1 MASLGLDLP
10 FWSELDQQTRLV
22 VWALLACVGLLIW
35 AAISRLLKPEQSAEP
50 AHVTAEAQLELASS
64 AHPHSDAL
72 QTHLDAISSSQIET
86 AAAIQE
92 TLTSHRLKHDEIAA
106 TCRELAH
113 EFAALRSDWNERAHM
128 SKRLARC
135 TQERNEARKQLEA
148 ATRITEQVADA
159 DGNFWL
165 KPLRE
170 RTAAFRPR
178 SERKARIVSVLNLK
192 GGVGKTT
199 TTLNLS
205 IALAQLGRRVLMID
219 LDYQRSL
226 TILCAEGENLN
237 LVKSKAPRIR
247 DYLFGDHDVAS
258 HGWDDLFF
266 TPPIESGLIHLLG
279 TDDALNSFE
288 TKLMF
293 EQIADAQG
301 GDRRTRMRRALHDAS
316 ISDKYDYVL
325 IDLPPRLSIGSLNA
339 LAASDHVLIPVLPE
353 RISINAV
360 PHLLDWIDKLR
371 PVVFPAVN
379 VLGVVANKVKM
390 RAGEPQQ
397 AIQNEMLDLK
407 AACRSKCPVLE
418 PPIAEKAQASSLKER
433 SKKLPASY
441 LDLAGE
447 IERRIVQYERAN
459 ATSTARFDHRG
470 AEAARIEETG
480 SHVS

>member
-50 AHVTAEAQLELASS
+50 ARVTAEAHHEPASES
-64 AHPHSDAL
+64 IPHSNAF
-72 QTHLDAISSSQIET
+72 QTHLEAMSSRQFET
-86 AAAIQE
+86 AAAFQE
-92 TLTSHRLKHDEIAA
+92 TLTSLRSESEEIGA
-106 TCRELAH
+106 TCRDLVH
-113 EFAALRSDWNERAHM
+113 EFATLRSDWNERATEHAELT
-128 SKRLARC
+128 KRLARR

-165 KPLRE
+165 KPLRD
-170 RTAAFRPR
+170 RTPAFKPR
-178 SERKARIVSVLNLK
+178 SERKARIISVLNLK

-379 VLGVVANKVKM
+379 VLGVVANKVKI
-390 RAGEPQQ
+390 RKGGPQQ
-397 AIQNEMLDLK
+397 SIQNEMLDLK
-407 AACRSKCPVLE
+407 AACQSKCPVLE
-418 PPIAEKAQASSLKER
+418 PPIAEKTQAPTLKER
-433 SKKLPASY
+433 SKKLPAGY

-459 ATSTARFDHRG
+459 AT
-470 AEAARIEETG
+470 
-480 SHVS
+480 